1 MTPPSATTYIPQD
14 RLPSVL
20 SGSRAPVWWAM
31 ILLVAIETTVFFTFI
46 SSYFYLWML
55 SPEWP
60 PAGVDPPD
68 LLLPVINTGVLLTSS
83 LVVLWATKG
92 IRQGKQKRLK
102 WGLAIGAA
110 LEGVFFGIK
119 MMVST
124 GLPFGWSSHAYGSI
138 FATIDRLHSAHVVVA
153 ILMAVIVEILAIRGH
168 FSEERLLGVE
178 VVNIYWQFVALIWLP
193 VFLVLFLL
201 PRWI

>member
-1 MTPPSATTYIPQD
+1 MSPPLASAYIPQD

-20 SGSRAPVWWAM
+20 SGPRAPVWWAM
-31 ILLVAIETTVFFTFI
+31 ILLIAIETTVFFTFI

-83 LVVLWATKG
+83 MVVLWATKG

-102 WGLAIGAA
+102 WGIGIGAA
-110 LEGVFFGIK
+110 LEAVFFGIK

-153 ILMAVIVEILAIRGH
+153 ILMAVIIEILAIRGH
-168 FSEERLLGVE
+168 FDEERLLGVE
-178 VVNIYWQFVALIWLP
+178 VVNLYWQFVALIWLP

-201 PRWI
+201 PRWV